1 MKLRTL
7 TKKNVSERN
16 IFGRPVEAQHRTY
29 IYKWTLTGR
38 KYLAIIK
45 VVLYDGETFFG
56 KGVVLHKNI
65 EKVYCTFVSNINVA
79 TYYNPQETNFLM
91 KDIPLHPNKY
101 ILK

>member
-7 TKKNVSERN
+7 TKKRFLKRN
-16 IFGRPVEAQHRTY
+16 IFGQPVETHYETY
-29 IYKWTLTGR
+29 IYKWTLTGI
-38 KYLAIIK
+38 KYLSIIK
-45 VVLYDGETFFG
+45 VVKYNGEQFFG
-56 KGVVLHKNI
+56 KDIVLLKNI

-101 ILK
+101 ILI